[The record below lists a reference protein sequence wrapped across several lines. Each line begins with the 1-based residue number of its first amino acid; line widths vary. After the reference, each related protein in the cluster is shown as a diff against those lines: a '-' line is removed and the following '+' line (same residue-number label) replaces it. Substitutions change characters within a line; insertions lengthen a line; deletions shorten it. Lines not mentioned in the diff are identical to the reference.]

1 MIFCGSDAYIAT
13 KDRRKS
19 RCRHR
24 SHGCRLKQGSASGG
38 IAKRIPPDVNFLRHN
53 TALSIAP
60 YRVKD
65 SAKNNIPFL

>member
-1 MIFCGSDAYIAT
+1 MIFC
-13 KDRRKS
+13 
-19 RCRHR
+19 
-24 SHGCRLKQGSASGG
+24 GCRLKQGSASGG